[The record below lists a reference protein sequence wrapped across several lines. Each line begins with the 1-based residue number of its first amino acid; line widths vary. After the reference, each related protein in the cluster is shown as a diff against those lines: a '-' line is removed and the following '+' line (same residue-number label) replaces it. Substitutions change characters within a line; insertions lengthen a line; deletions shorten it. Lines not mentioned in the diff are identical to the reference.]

1 MTIKTTSIVDKAVT
15 EVATQTMPSQEEVTV
30 TCSASDGNSEPLSG
44 VMQPKSYVTD
54 NNQLQQLYDESL
66 FRQISNVE
74 HIKATTDELNNLKD
88 TIRDKKKLKEKRN
101 IQTAKLSRDRKKL
114 EVEFM
119 REIGIAYVTCLN
131 KVRNQFSKLATSSHG
146 QKRAFAREALS
157 FI

>member
-1 MTIKTTSIVDKAVT
+1 MESKSESQISEGPPRKPIVWRWT
-15 EVATQTMPSQEEVTV
+15 EQGYLPFIDVPYMPRKDFTG
-30 TCSASDGNSEPLSG
+30 SASDSISEPTCG
-44 VMQPKSYVTD
+44 VKAHKIFVTD
-54 NNQLQQLYDESL
+54 NKQIQQLYDENL

-119 REIGIAYVTCLN
+119 REVGIAYVTFLN
-131 KVRNQFSKLATSSHG
+131 KIRNLFGKIASSSHG
-146 QKRAFAREALS
+146 
-157 FI
+157 

>member
-1 MTIKTTSIVDKAVT
+1 MLATF
-15 EVATQTMPSQEEVTV
+15 EVATQTSAPSDATFAG
-30 TCSASDGNSEPLSG
+30 SASDSISEPICG
-44 VMQPKSYVTD
+44 VKAHKTYVTD
-54 NNQLQQLYDESL
+54 NKQIQQLYDENL

-119 REIGIAYVTCLN
+119 REVGIAYVTCLN
-131 KVRNQFSKLATSSHG
+131 TIRNQFGKIASSSHG
-146 QKRAFAREALS
+146 
-157 FI
+157 